1 MITRSDTRFT
11 LFYIDSSLFYLCR
24 LVYDASSFSTQ
35 YIWLL
40 SYIEGE
46 DMSIL
51 WARHYYYHMSCSTRG
66 GMPSSHQL
74 VILLP
79 PIGCFGPCLTWLF
92 SAIIFGT
99 TACYPTDYCRGTLD
113 GLLQPI
119 CFSSCPPFV
128 RPATVSLF
136 YLPLVQLLYCC
147 LRAAITFS
155 SWGFYSYG
163 IFTVSIFSLATISSM
178 VRRLLFDYAISALS
192 APILEVFTTP
202 ASSVLATF
210 CFCISTPAYS
220 VSTSCCFRSTIHH
233 TFALLPPVR
242 ISLLPCCCLQESVQ
256 LYLVR

>member
-1 MITRSDTRFT
+1 
-11 LFYIDSSLFYLCR
+11 
-24 LVYDASSFSTQ
+24 
-35 YIWLL
+35 
-40 SYIEGE
+40 
-46 DMSIL
+46 
-51 WARHYYYHMSCSTRG
+51 MSCSIRV

-79 PIGCFGPCLTWLF
+79 PIGCFGLYLTWLF

-99 TACYPTDYCRGTLD
+99 TACYPTNSAVVRSMAYFSLYVFLIVCHLCGP
-113 GLLQPI
+113 LLSLYFI
-119 CFSSCPPFV
+119 CLSRSYFI
-128 RPATVSLF
+128 
-136 YLPLVQLLYCC
+136 CC

-202 ASSVLATF
+202 ASSVFATF
-210 CFCISTPAYS
+210 CFCISTPASPVSTSCSATFCFCISMPAPS

-242 ISLLPCCCLQESVQ
+242 ISSLSCCCLQESVQ